1 MSFFF
6 WALASWLTFRG
17 LFGGFNN
24 NEYAQILAKR
34 VAEKKAEKADARK
47 RRASS
52 MRK

>member
-1 MSFFF
+1 MLSPPLY
-6 WALASWLTFRG
+6 AQTPVPDNVLQ
-17 LFGGFNN
+17 

-34 VAEKKAEKADARK
+34 VAEAKSLKADLRK

>member
-1 MSFFF
+1 MLQKRANS
-6 WALASWLTFRG
+6 LQ
-17 LFGGFNN
+17 

-34 VAEKKAEKADARK
+34 VAEAKVQKADARK